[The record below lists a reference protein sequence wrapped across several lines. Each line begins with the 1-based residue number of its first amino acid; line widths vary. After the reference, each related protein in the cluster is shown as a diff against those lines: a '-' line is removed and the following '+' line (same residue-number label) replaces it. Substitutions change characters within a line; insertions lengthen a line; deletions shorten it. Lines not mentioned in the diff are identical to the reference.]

1 MCSSDLMDW
10 IFIREL
16 RLPAWIGLYK
26 HEKAAQQV
34 VEIDLEI
41 AMPND
46 KPFRT
51 GKVKDTIDYAVVVKQ
66 IKSVLES
73 EKFGLVES
81 MVERIANLVLEQFD
95 SPKVVIS
102 ITKLG
107 ILKEARRVG
116 VRVERSR

>member
-1 MCSSDLMDW
+1 MDW